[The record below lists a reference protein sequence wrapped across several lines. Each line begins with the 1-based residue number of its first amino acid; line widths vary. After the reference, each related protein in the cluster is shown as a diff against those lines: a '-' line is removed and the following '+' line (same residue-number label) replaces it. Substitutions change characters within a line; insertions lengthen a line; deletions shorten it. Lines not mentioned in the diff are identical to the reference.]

1 MNWLLVM
8 IVKPFALLALYVF
21 VVWPLSTFVL
31 RLVPPRA
38 RRLLLTNIGPSHPR
52 ADAREVRLRP

>member
-1 MNWLLVM
+1 M